1 MDSDHYKKVRF
12 PKNRIHIPN
21 HGRSDLD
28 ILWNLGSLLIFQCK
42 KKFYDWGIT
51 NVETAKL
58 WIGPNWISTWF
69 HEFPRLKA
77 CTFLRIGPPDL
88 KLFFCI
94 DILLKMMGFEQ
105 IFDSPSQEKYLA
117 WFLLSERSKKM
128 FCRSLFSLL
137 SCRTKLASQRV
148 WSYLTNSQFRKQFF
162 KTRNNGVT
170 PKLIR
175 CARSLSPSKPHLR
188 ILPLQLLKQFL
199 KIIVTELILGIL
211 CLGSFSAIPEASK
224 LSV

>member
-1 MDSDHYKKVRF
+1 MQKKVLWLG
-12 PKNRIHIPN
+12 N
-21 HGRSDLD
+21 HQCRNCKTLNWTE
-28 ILWNLGSLLIFQCK
+28 LNFNLIS
-42 KKFYDWGIT
+42 
-51 NVETAKL
+51 
-58 WIGPNWISTWF
+58 WISKIEGLHFFENWSPGLET
-69 HEFPRLKA
+69 
-77 CTFLRIGPPDL
+77 
-88 KLFFCI
+88 FFCI